1 MGSSVTK
8 LFSKLEGI
16 ITGAFNSFGNQT
28 YPLPRIDLL
37 LIGKSGNGKSATG
50 NTILDQE
57 RFVCKST
64 TSAETQAIEFGI
76 TEHGGYQI
84 KVVDGLTVCD
94 SRLDD
99 ERSVEQLNEAAKLAL
114 AANPEGYH
122 AFLLVLKYGNRFT
135 REEQDTV
142 QIFKKLFGD
151 DFVKNFCII
160 IITCGDLFNAEQSAK
175 GTEGL
180 TFHEWCNQQ
189 EGPFKDLFLEC
200 NRAILFDNTCTSED
214 EVDDHADDLLEK
226 VNEILYDRRHKLSD
240 RFQLTKDIAI
250 PDPQQ
255 TQTTGEAKREAS
267 KSLDL
272 QHTTQNSTETDDL
285 MLRQAVQELSA
296 KQDEILTALREQAQ
310 IINALQKKVSDESD
324 LSRRFMEEIKQRR
337 QQEEEVKTNFQQ
349 ELKNQREEFE
359 KQNEI
364 LRSDRTH
371 LREFDFDVERKY
383 EDVVKERKLQRA
395 KGILEKVEKLRG
407 RTRQFQNIRASQF
420 RLDF

>member
-16 ITGAFNSFGNQT
+16 ITGAFNSFGNET
-28 YPLPRIDLL
+28 YPQPRIDLL

-50 NTILDQE
+50 NTILGQQ
-57 RFVCKST
+57 RFVSKSS
-64 TSAETQAIEFGI
+64 TSPVTEAIEFGI
-76 TEHGGYQI
+76 REHGGYQI

-151 DFVKNFCII
+151 DFVKHFCIL
-160 IITCGDLFNAEQSAK
+160 IITCGDVFNAEQIAK

-200 NRAILFDNTCTSED
+200 NRVLLFDNTCTSVQ
-214 EVDDHADDLLEK
+214 EVDYHADDLLEK
-226 VNEILYDRRHKLSD
+226 VKEILYDRRRKLSD

-267 KSLDL
+267 
-272 QHTTQNSTETDDL
+272 TQNSTGTDDL
-285 MLRQAVQELSA
+285 MLRHTKAVQELA
-296 KQDEILTALREQAQ
+296 TKQDEILTALREQAQ
-310 IINALQKKVSDESD
+310 ISNALQKRVSDESD

-337 QQEEEVKTNFQQ
+337 QQEDEVKTNFQQ
-349 ELKNQREEFE
+349 ELRKQREEFE
-359 KQNEI
+359 KQNEFLI
-364 LRSDRTH
+364 TDRTH
-371 LREFDFDVERKY
+371 LRELDFDVERKY
-383 EDVVKERKLQRA
+383 EDVVKEMKLQRA

-407 RTRQFQNIRASQF
+407 RARQFQNIRASQF